1 MLELIWLIPLLPVL
15 GVVVNG
21 FFGNRMSRR
30 AVGLVAWVATQGPAT
45 PDEAPVT
52 AGRTAVVAPA
62 PVAPQSAVL
71 EIEQPLPER
80 RPSKCGDLPRA
91 PWNTCVALHD
101 HEI

>member
-1 MLELIWLIPLLPVL
+1 MNTATLIGTIATVL
-15 GVVVNG
+15 
-21 FFGNRMSRR
+21 R
-30 AVGLVAWVATQGPAT
+30 AVGLIAWVVTQGPTT
-45 PDEAPVT
+45 PDHVPVKAERTVIAAPV
-52 AGRTAVVAPA
+52 V

-71 EIEQPLPER
+71 EVDEPIPDA